1 MHAILKLR
9 ILCISCCFNTIIQL
23 AQLAQNK
30 INMLQRIDSIIERH
44 LDLSQTLMEIAHLLH
59 TEFEHF
65 DWVGFYLDDKDK
77 KGYLK
82 LGPYVG
88 PATDHVSIPYGK
100 GICGQVAVSLQT
112 FVSQDVS
119 AEDNYIACSTEVQS
133 EIVVPIL
140 MDGMFVAQI
149 DVDSNTK
156 NSITKEQTELL
167 EAICSKL
174 SPLF

>member
-1 MHAILKLR
+1 
-9 ILCISCCFNTIIQL
+9 
-23 AQLAQNK
+23 
-30 INMLQRIDSIIERH
+30 MLQRINTVIDCNVNLNQI
-44 LDLSQTLMEIAHLLH
+44 LLEVAQILH
-59 TEFEHF
+59 AGFDHF
-65 DWVGFYLDDKDK
+65 DWVGFYLDDRDK

-82 LGPYVG
+82 LGPFVG
-88 PATDHVSIPYGK
+88 PSTDHASIPYGK

-140 MDGMFVAQI
+140 KDGVFVAQLDI
-149 DVDSNTK
+149 DSNTK
-156 NSITKEQTELL
+156 DSITEEQRDLL

-174 SPLF
+174 SILF